1 MNKLKLRD
9 IFITILLAL
18 VMFFGMLLM
27 ATVGPNRSIFNLKD
41 VFTVEN
47 IKEVSLVLF
56 IGFPTALI
64 IRKCFLKWKE

>member
-9 IFITILLAL
+9 IFLTILSLL
-18 VMFFGMLLM
+18 TMFFAMLLM
-27 ATVGPNRSIFNLKD
+27 ATTGQDRSIFNLKNI
-41 VFTVEN
+41 FTLEN

-64 IRKCFLKWKE
+64 IRKCFLKWKG